1 MLDVEDAVADSC
13 FEFIEEALAKGM
25 SVLIHS
31 VKGQSRACT
40 VVCSYVM
47 RKYRWALLKSLE
59 FLNSRISDFEI
70 RPAFIHQ
77 LTAYENRLIA
87 RGLGPKTFDW
97 TDVFDK
103 TTNDFENEELLLRN
117 TYINAQ
123 MGQFVDFSTATAA
136 KTQRVKWA
144 DELVGN
150 PLAAVMHEDKAA
162 GEEQKRGKKSA
173 VIFLTRIKP
182 AESRNEVPANAKKG
196 ELKPQMSLPEISRYA
211 LVGAKEVKAHS
222 NQQKHVKTQ
231 NSNKGEKSEMPV
243 TQIIN
248 QNIVNNFI
256 INNPRKV
263 EVLELSPARVQH
275 IPKLRTTGL
284 MHFNKSSNP
293 KSKLAR
299 PLSVPRQT
307 SPRIATTREAEH
319 KLLRGGGSPK
329 RVPRAKPAESA
340 RHGRDGRVKM
350 RLGSKVEAPKGES
363 SDQPQDPVKAA
374 KSRPATPGA
383 GSKNLKRTKA
393 PRNIT
398 IVSVKKPSGKT
409 VSSKESV
416 PSSLVGRGAIS
427 RPSKHKSSK

>member
-1 MLDVEDAVADSC
+1 
-13 FEFIEEALAKGM
+13 M

-40 VVCSYVM
+40 VVCSYMM

-59 FLNSRISDFEI
+59 FLNSRMSDFEI

-103 TTNDFENEELLLRN
+103 MTNDFENEELLLRN

-144 DELVGN
+144 DELAGN
-150 PLAAVMHEDKAA
+150 SLTAVMHEARFA
-162 GEEQKRGKKSA
+162 GEGQKRGKKSA

-182 AESRNEVPANAKKG
+182 AESRNEKPASGKKG
-196 ELKPQMSLPEISRYA
+196 ELKPQISLPEISRYA
-211 LVGAKEVKAHS
+211 LVSAKEAKIHS
-222 NQQKHVKTQ
+222 DQQKHVNTQ
-231 NSNKGEKSEMPV
+231 NPKEKSEVPV

-256 INNPRKV
+256 INNPQKV

-293 KSKLAR
+293 KAKLDR

-307 SPRIATTREAEH
+307 SPRIATTRESEH
-319 KLLRGGGSPK
+319 RSKGGSSPK
-329 RVPRAKPAESA
+329 QIPKARAAETA
-340 RHGRDGRVKM
+340 RQTSDGRVKM
-350 RLGSKVEAPKGES
+350 RLGSKVEPPKGES
-363 SDQPQDPVKAA
+363 SDQPQDPAKAV

-383 GSKNLKRTKA
+383 GSKSLKRTKA

-398 IVSVKKPSGKT
+398 IVSVKKPSGKF

-416 PSSLVGRGAIS
+416 PSISVGRGVIS
-427 RPSKHKSSK
+427 KPGKHKSNK